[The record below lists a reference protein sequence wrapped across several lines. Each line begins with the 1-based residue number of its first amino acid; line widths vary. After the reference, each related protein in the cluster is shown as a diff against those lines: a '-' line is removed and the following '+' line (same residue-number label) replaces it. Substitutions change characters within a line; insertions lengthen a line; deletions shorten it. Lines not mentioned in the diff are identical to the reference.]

1 MLKYISR
8 IDPETGHEWIET
20 SLKGK
25 ELLST
30 PLLNKGTA
38 FTQEERIEL
47 GLLGKLPYYIE
58 TLEEQ
63 LVRAEK
69 QYNRYSSTIQKYIYL
84 NNLHDKNEILFY
96 KLLLENI
103 QETLPMIYTPGVGA
117 AVKEFSHEF
126 RQPRGLYIAYPDRDK
141 IRNILENRTHAAINL
156 IVVTDG
162 ERILGIG
169 DQGIGGMDIPIAK
182 LVLYSLCGVDPYYT
196 LPIFLDVGTDNPQLL
211 NDPLYLGWRH
221 PRIRGKEYDDFI
233 ALFVNTIHELF
244 PQSFL
249 HWEDFGLQ
257 NARRILETYRHK
269 HCTFN
274 DDMQGTGVVTLAVIL
289 SAIQA
294 TKIPLKHH
302 RVVVLGA
309 GTAGLGITE
318 QLYSAMCRQ
327 GIAPDEAR
335 RQFWLIDKQG
345 LLFEN
350 THELRSFQLP
360 FARAA
365 SEASQWP
372 EEERDLLSVVKKI
385 QPTILIGCST
395 MRGAFTEEIVRTMAK
410 QVAQPIILP
419 LSNPNENCEALPEH
433 IVQWTEGRAL
443 IATGS
448 PFDPVDYKGKTYCIT
463 QCNNALSF
471 PGIGI
476 GIIATQARELT
487 DNMLWAATLA
497 ICEQS
502 PARRDHTSPLLPEIV
517 EIPELASHVA
527 LAVARQAIADNVATI
542 IPNMDPPD
550 FVRENIWRPYYR
562 RIRYVGCAKR

>member
-1 MLKYISR
+1 MLNYISR
-8 IDPETGHEWIET
+8 IDPATGHEWIET
-20 SLKGK
+20 NLTGK
-25 ELLST
+25 ALLLT

-38 FTQEERIEL
+38 FTQEERLEL
-47 GLLGKLPYYIE
+47 GLLGKLPYRVE

-63 LVRAEK
+63 LERAKK

-96 KLLLENI
+96 KLLSENI
-103 QETLPMIYTPGVGA
+103 QETLPLIYTPGVSA

-126 RQPRGLYIAYPDRDK
+126 RQPRGLYIAYPDKDN
-141 IRNILENRTHAAINL
+141 IRQILENRTHANIHL
-156 IVVTDG
+156 MVVTDG

-182 LVLYSLCGVDPYYT
+182 LVLYSLCGVDPYFT
-196 LPIFLDVGTDNPQLL
+196 VPICLDVGTDNPQLL
-211 NDPLYLGWRH
+211 NDPVYLGWRH
-221 PRIRGKEYDDFI
+221 PRIRGKEYDEFI
-233 ALFVNTIHELF
+233 EHFVNTVHELF

-257 NARRILETYRHK
+257 NARRILETYRHQ

-274 DDMQGTGVVTLAVIL
+274 DDMQGTGVVTLAAIL

-294 TKIPLKHH
+294 TKIPLEHH
-302 RVVVLGA
+302 RIIVLGA
-309 GTAGLGITE
+309 GTAGTGITE

-327 GIAPDEAR
+327 GIDPHTAR
-335 RQFWLIDKQG
+335 QQFWLIDKQG
-345 LLFEN
+345 VLLEN
-350 THELRSFQLP
+350 SPELRSFQAP
-360 FARAA
+360 FARLA

-372 EEERDLLSVVKKI
+372 IDERDLLSVVKKVK
-385 QPTILIGCST
+385 PTILIGCST
-395 MRGAFTEEIVRTMAK
+395 VRGAFTEEVVRTMAK
-410 QVAQPIILP
+410 QVAQPIIFP
-419 LSNPNENCEALPEH
+419 LSNPTENCEALPEN

-443 IATGS
+443 IATGT
-448 PFDPVDYKGKTYCIT
+448 PFDSVEYKGKRYHIT

-476 GIIATQARELT
+476 GVIATRAREVT

-502 PARRDHTSPLLPEIV
+502 PARRDHTSSLLPEV
-517 EIPELASHVA
+517 AEIPELASHVA
-527 LAVARQAIADNVATI
+527 LAVAKQAIVDNVATV
-542 IPNMDPPD
+542 IPNMQPPN

-562 RIRYVGCAKR
+562 NIRSSHSS

>member
-8 IDPETGHEWIET
+8 SDPVAGHEWIET
-20 SLKGK
+20 NLQGK
-25 ELLST
+25 AILST

-38 FTQEERIEL
+38 FTEEERFEL
-47 GLLGKLPYYIE
+47 GLLGKLPYRIE

-63 LVRAEK
+63 LKRAKE
-69 QYNRYSSTIQKYIYL
+69 QYNRYSSTLQKYIYL
-84 NNLHDKNEILFY
+84 NNLHEKNEILFY

-117 AVKEFSHEF
+117 AVKEFSHEY
-126 RQPRGLYIAYPDRDK
+126 RQPRGLYIAYPDKDK
-141 IRNILENRTHAAINL
+141 IRNILQNRTHPTINL
-156 IVVTDG
+156 IVATDG

-169 DQGIGGMDIPIAK
+169 DQGIGGMDIPVAK
-182 LVLYSLCGVDPYYT
+182 LVVYSLCGIDPYFT
-196 LPIFLDVGTDNPQLL
+196 LPICLDVGTDNPELL

-221 PRIRGKEYDDFI
+221 PRIRGKEYDGFI
-233 ALFVNTIHELF
+233 DLFVNVVHEMF

-249 HWEDFGLQ
+249 HWEDLGLH
-257 NARRILETYRHK
+257 NARRILENYRYK
-269 HCTFN
+269 HCMFN
-274 DDMQGTGVVTLAVIL
+274 DDMQGTGVVTLAAIL

-302 RVVVLGA
+302 RVVVFGA
-309 GTAGLGITE
+309 GTAGVGITE

-327 GIAPDEAR
+327 GIDPTDAR
-335 RQFWLIDKQG
+335 KQFWLIDKQG

-350 THELRSFQLP
+350 THELHSFQKS
-360 FARAA
+360 FAR
-365 SEASQWP
+365 EARESLTWP
-372 EEERDLLSVVKKI
+372 EEKRDLFSVVEKV

-395 MRGAFTEEIVRTMAK
+395 IRGAFTEEVVRMMAK
-410 QVAQPIILP
+410 KVAQPIILP

-433 IVQWTEGRAL
+433 VIQWTEGSAL

-448 PFDPVDYKGKTYCIT
+448 PFDPVRYKEKTYYIT

-502 PARRDHTSPLLPEIV
+502 PVRRDHTSPLLPEV
-517 EIPELASHVA
+517 TDIPALASHVA
-527 LAVARQAIADNVATI
+527 LAVAKQAIVDQVATVT
-542 IPNMDPPD
+542 PNMEPPN

-562 RIRYVGCAKR
+562 KIRSIIKPD